1 MEKIDTIR
9 KKKNDRNMV
18 LSHFVSWRK
27 IVIAGLKFQIGRDV
41 SCYWK
46 EGVLPEKSLGYF
58 PKWLALNTE

>member
-1 MEKIDTIR
+1 
-9 KKKNDRNMV
+9 MV

-27 IVIAGLKFQIGRDV
+27 IVTAGLKIQMGRDV

-46 EGVLPEKSLGYF
+46 EGVLPDKSLGYS